1 MFRRVIFPILA
12 VFIFYAFIAMI
23 GILIT
28 GQDFFAFYAIK
39 EIMDQANFFN
49 DAEYADIDTEDFIY
63 YGITPALITLNF
75 ITALALSCWF
85 LFGEFTGI
93 QRPGEA
99 QKFLF
104 VWISIY
110 LVQVVLFITAYYYFL
125 HFNADVDGYMKVTY
139 SASALTLS
147 IIINF
152 ILFFILSLFLSS
164 RVLKPA
170 LPTSF
175 ILSLYYRI
183 KGASS

>member
-1 MFRRVIFPILA
+1 MFIRVIFPIIA
-12 VFIFYAFIAMI
+12 VFIFYACIAI
-23 GILIT
+23 LGIFIT
-28 GQDFFAFYAIK
+28 GQDFFAFYAI
-39 EIMDQANFFN
+39 ENIMDQESFFN
-49 DAEYADIDTEDFIY
+49 DAEYSDVETEDFIY
-63 YGITPALITLNF
+63 YGITPALVALNF
-75 ITALALSCWF
+75 ITALALSSWF

-104 VWISIY
+104 VWIGIY
-110 LVQVVLFITAYYYFL
+110 LVQVVLFTIAYYYFL
-125 HFNADVDGYMKVTY
+125 HFNSNVSDYMKVTY

>member
-12 VFIFYAFIAMI
+12 VFIFYAFIAI
-23 GILIT
+23 LGIFIT
-28 GQDFFAFYAIK
+28 GQDFFAFYAI
-39 EIMDQANFFN
+39 ENIMDQESFFN
-49 DAEYADIDTEDFIY
+49 DAEYSDVETEDFIY
-63 YGITPALITLNF
+63 YGLTPVLIALNF

-93 QRPGEA
+93 QKPGEA
-99 QKFLF
+99 QKFLV
-104 VWISIY
+104 VWIGIY
-110 LVQVVLFITAYYYFL
+110 LIQVVLFIITYYYFL
-125 HFNADVDGYMKVTY
+125 HFNSNVDDYMKVTY

-152 ILFFILSLFLSS
+152 VLFFMLSLFLSS

>member
-12 VFIFYAFIAMI
+12 VFVFYASIALL
-23 GILIT
+23 GILFT
-28 GQDFFAFYAIK
+28 GQDFFAFYAI
-39 EIMDQANFFN
+39 ENIMDQDNFFN
-49 DAEYADIDTEDFIY
+49 DAEYADVETEDFIY
-63 YGITPALITLNF
+63 YGIIPALIALNF

-99 QKFLF
+99 QKFL
-104 VWISIY
+104 VIWVGIY
-110 LVQVVLFITAYYYFL
+110 LVQVVLFSAVYYYFL
-125 HFNADVDGYMKVTY
+125 HFNSNVSDYMKVTY

-183 KGASS
+183 KGTSS